1 MWLWTQLSQLD
12 LYSLESRANQQVTVE
27 INQLF
32 LRRVLGNSHFLEL
45 TLEFPERNSHQRSIF
60 VLSSTWSNQ
69 HQRCRCVTWRHRIPQ
84 LGNWQGQCLLYTA
97 GRMGVQY
104 VCVDWLTDTG
114 HHVGFHVF
122 KRWMA
127 TVFSYKIASSF
138 SFQPSGSK
146 GNWFPCMEPAFSWG
160 NSLGVKNVNYIKNT
174 QDEYLFWFVCYRA
187 HLSPL
192 QDNYS

>member
-32 LRRVLGNSHFLEL
+32 LRCVQGNSHFPEW
-45 TLEFPERNSHQRSIF
+45 TSEFPERNSHQRSIF

-69 HQRCRCVTWRHRIPQ
+69 HQRCRCVTWKHRISQ
-84 LGNWQGQCLLYTA
+84 LGDWRGQCLLCTT
-97 GRMGVQY
+97 GRMGIQY
-104 VCVDWLTDTG
+104 VFVNWLADTG
-114 HHVGFHVF
+114 HCIGFHVF

-138 SFQPSGSK
+138 SFQPPSGCPDTSK
-146 GNWFPCMEPAFSWG
+146 RNWFPCMESAFSWG
-160 NSLGVKNVNYIKNT
+160 NSPGVKNVNYIKNT
-174 QDEYLFWFVCYRA
+174 QGEYLFWLAC
-187 HLSPL
+187 
-192 QDNYS
+192 